1 VTLIT
6 LFRIR
11 NADQTQT
18 VLEMG
23 CYGIGV
29 SRLISAISE
38 SQHDQKGVTW
48 PFSVAPYRVTI
59 LPFKTEFNEVAD
71 QVYDILEQVR
81 HQNLQYDL
89 LLFI

>member
-1 VTLIT
+1 MHLQRV
-6 LFRIR
+6 R
-11 NADQTQT
+11 NADQSQT

-38 SQHDQKGVTW
+38 SQHDQKGVAW
-48 PFSVAPYRVTI
+48 PFSVAPYRVSI
-59 LPFKTEFNEVAD
+59 LPFKSEFNVVAE

-81 HQNLQYDL
+81 R
-89 LLFI
+89 